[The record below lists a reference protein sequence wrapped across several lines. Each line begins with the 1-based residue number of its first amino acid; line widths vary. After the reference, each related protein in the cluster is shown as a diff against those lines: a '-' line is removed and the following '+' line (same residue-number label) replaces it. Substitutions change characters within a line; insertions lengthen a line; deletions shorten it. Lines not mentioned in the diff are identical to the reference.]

1 MRRLPYTERCAVTN
15 KNATASLGVPI
26 SLSIVMPVFNEE
38 RMVRHAIRSV
48 LEVDYPCPM
57 QLIIVDDGSTDDT
70 PRILASLP
78 PRPAVV
84 LARHLQNRGK
94 GRAIR
99 TALDHV
105 TGSHLVILDADL
117 EYSPR
122 DIPSL
127 LEPVI
132 DRRTDHVFGAR
143 VGGVNTRF
151 MSFRFAMGGRMTTFA
166 ANLLFDSYLRDLHT
180 CLKLV
185 PVSHLR
191 AMTLAED
198 GFGFDTE
205 LTARLLRAGI
215 RPYEVPVSYNGRT
228 VLDGKKLRWTD
239 GITCLRILM
248 RERLH
253 RDRIPLPPAVVVA
266 RPVSVLPAEGRRTAE
281 CDPQTLGR
289 EPRSDTEILGV
300 ISVLPPPAEVM
311 S

>member
-1 MRRLPYTERCAVTN
+1 VTD
-15 KNATASLGVPI
+15 KNATASHGVPI

-38 RMVRHAIRSV
+38 RTIRSAIRSV
-48 LEVDYPCPM
+48 LDVDYPCPM
-57 QLIIVDDGSTDDT
+57 ELIVVDDGSTDNT
-70 PRILASLP
+70 ARILASLP
-78 PRPAVV
+78 PKPVV
-84 LARHLQNRGK
+84 VMARHPRNRGK
-94 GRAIR
+94 GYAIR
-99 TALDHV
+99 TALDYV
-105 TGSHLVILDADL
+105 TGSHLLILDADL
-117 EYSPR
+117 EYSPL

-132 DRRTDHVFGAR
+132 DRRADHVFGAR
-143 VGGVNTRF
+143 VTGVNTRF
-151 MSFRFAMGGRMTTFA
+151 TSFRFAMGGRTTTFA

-191 AMTLAED
+191 AMALTED
-198 GFGFDTE
+198 GFGLDTE

-228 VLDGKKLRWTD
+228 AADGKKLRWTD
-239 GITCLRILM
+239 GIRCLRILM

-253 RDRIPLPPAVVVA
+253 RDRIPLPAAVVVA
-266 RPVSVLPAEGRRTAE
+266 RPVSVLPAEGRRAGE

-289 EPRSDTEILGV
+289 ERRSDTEILGV